1 MPLPSADTPLSQHS
15 LPALE
20 QWLKESGYRRD
31 AQDPCLWKLSQPRWH
46 AELCLEVEEIE
57 VCWTSAEGSSLRAFS
72 IRDVFKNSPG
82 SLYKNLTVINM

>member
-20 QWLKESGYRRD
+20 QWLKESGCRRD
-31 AQDPCLWKLSQPRWH
+31 ARDPCLWKLSQPRWH

-57 VCWTSAEGSSLRAFS
+57 VRWTSAEGSSLRAFS
-72 IRDVFKNSPG
+72 YGLSRADVERAILAGP
-82 SLYKNLTVINM
+82 